1 MPEKK
6 DFMSALAEQVEA
18 RKRGENISINTVD
31 DFTPAEKTQETP
43 VIQEPVQKPQPQPKP
58 VFNDAPAANKPS
70 QQKTEP
76 APANKPEAKP
86 EPAKKPEPVKDTR
99 PASFKEETFTRIE
112 KPKRTLSPVGIGILG
127 VTAALIAFLIWWFFI
142 AAHITMPNFVG
153 KSINEVSSWARQNKM
168 ETTAIAMS
176 DSVYSLEYAKDVVVA
191 QSVEAGKKIKPDTPI
206 TITVSKGPDPEE
218 EIAFPDIR
226 NMTQS
231 EINDWVKENQ
241 LSKTKI
247 TTQYSTNVPSGEV
260 ISYEVKNGSET
271 DFKRGTTL
279 NIVCS
284 KGPAPAGQ
292 VTVENFKGKTYAEV
306 ENWARS
312 KKVNLV
318 KLEEFS
324 KNVDAGMI
332 ISQDVSAGSAM
343 NEGATLTVIV
353 SKGKGVNIPNLVG
366 YSAEQL
372 EAWRANKDNNV
383 TVVTK
388 SVYNEALGGTVISQS
403 LTPGSVVESGS
414 VLELTIS
421 KYLPILE
428 TNSRQWL
435 GRDYLELKYWVDEIN
450 AQGGALQ
457 AGEYIG
463 DRVCSDEYPTPG
475 SIINYTCEYGTMDS
489 NGSYEYSSGCERPL
503 NLYSRIGYQ
512 VSTGGCKVEPTPA
525 AKKNVVLT
533 NNELS
538 SLQTIMNFCDSNGIK
553 YDTPEG
559 VTDGEWSNNS
569 PVEVTVNGVAKYYD
583 TSWTEV
589 LKEGDKV
596 KIRYISES
604 EAPKK
609 QIPFSNSDISD
620 LSSAMAFFDKN
631 GISYTLNDGVE
642 NPDWAAKGSVE
653 VDING
658 VLYYSGESFT
668 TVLDGTETVKITYD
682 KNK

>member
-18 RKRGENISINTVD
+18 RKRGENISISTVD

-43 VIQEPVQKPQPQPKP
+43 VVQEPVQKPQPKP
-58 VFNDAPAANKPS
+58 VFNDTPAVNKPA
-70 QQKTEP
+70 QPKAEP
-76 APANKPEAKP
+76 AEI
-86 EPAKKPEPVKDTR
+86 KKPEVKKEETKDTR

-127 VTAALIAFLIWWFFI
+127 VLAALIAFGIWWFFI
-142 AAHITMPNFVG
+142 AAHITVPNFVG

-176 DSVYSLEYAKDVVVA
+176 DSVYSLEYAKDIVVA
-191 QSVEAGKKIKPDTPI
+191 QSVEPGKKVKPDTPI

-218 EIAFPDIR
+218 EIAFPDIK

-231 EINDWVKENQ
+231 EISDWIKENQ
-241 LSKTKI
+241 LAKTKV
-247 TTQYSTNVPSGEV
+247 TTQYSTIVESGNV
-260 ISYEVKNGSET
+260 ISYEVKNGSESE
-271 DFKRGTTL
+271 FKRGTTL

-292 VTVENFKGKTYAEV
+292 VTVENFKGKSYAEV
-306 ENWARS
+306 ENWART

-324 KNVDAGMI
+324 KTVDAGMV

-435 GRDYLELKYWVDEIN
+435 GKDYLELKYWVDEIN

-463 DRVCSDEYPTPG
+463 DRVCSDEYPVPG

-512 VSTGGCKVEPTPA
+512 VSTGGCKVTPTPA
-525 AKKNVVLT
+525 PKKNVVLT

-538 SLQTIMNFCDSNGIK
+538 SLQTIMSFCDSNGIK
-553 YDTPEG
+553 YGTPEG
-559 VTDGEWSNNS
+559 VAQGTWTNNS

-589 LKEGDKV
+589 IKEGDSV

-604 EAPKK
+604 EPPKK
-609 QIPFSNSDISD
+609 QIPFSNTDISD
-620 LSSAMAFFDKN
+620 LSSAMAFFDSN
-631 GISYTLNDGVE
+631 GIPYTLNEGVE

-668 TVLDGTETVKITYD
+668 TVLNGTETVTISYD

>member
-18 RKRGENISINTVD
+18 RKRGENISISTVD

-43 VIQEPVQKPQPQPKP
+43 VVQEPVQKPQPKP
-58 VFNDAPAANKPS
+58 VFNDTPAVNKPA
-70 QQKTEP
+70 QPKAEP
-76 APANKPEAKP
+76 AET
-86 EPAKKPEPVKDTR
+86 KKPEVKKEEAKDTR

-127 VTAALIAFLIWWFFI
+127 VLAALTAFLIWWFFI
-142 AAHITMPNFVG
+142 AAHITVPNFVG

-176 DSVYSLEYAKDVVVA
+176 DSVYSLEYAKDIVVA
-191 QSVEAGKKIKPDTPI
+191 QSVEPGKKVKPDTPI

-218 EIAFPDIR
+218 EIAFPDIK

-231 EINDWVKENQ
+231 EISDWIKENQ
-241 LSKTKI
+241 LAKTKV
-247 TTQYSTNVPSGEV
+247 TTQYSTIVESGNV
-260 ISYEVKNGSET
+260 ISYEVKNGSESE
-271 DFKRGTTL
+271 FKRGTTL

-292 VTVENFKGKTYAEV
+292 VTVENFKGKSYAEV
-306 ENWARS
+306 ENWART

-324 KNVDAGMI
+324 KTVDAGMV

-435 GRDYLELKYWVDEIN
+435 GKDYLELKYWVDEIN

-512 VSTGGCKVEPTPA
+512 VSTGGCKVTPTPA
-525 AKKNVVLT
+525 PTPEPKQIVLT
-533 NNELS
+533 NGDLVDLATIMSFCDTNGLNYGKPKPLS
-538 SLQTIMNFCDSNGIK
+538 STD
-553 YDTPEG
+553 PE
-559 VTDGEWSNNS
+559 
-569 PVEVTVNGVAKYYD
+569 AA
-583 TSWTEV
+583 SW
-589 LKEGDKV
+589 KD
-596 KIRYISES
+596 
-604 EAPKK
+604 
-609 QIPFSNSDISD
+609 
-620 LSSAMAFFDKN
+620 
-631 GISYTLNDGVE
+631 
-642 NPDWAAKGSVE
+642 KGSVKVVYDNKE
-653 VDING
+653 YFYSDPFTKVITEGSSLTIYYLTDI
-658 VLYYSGESFT
+658 GEDVTVECWDGSTAKTEAECPVRVECADGSF
-668 TVLDGTETVKITYD
+668 VHD
-682 KNK
+682 KSDCKE